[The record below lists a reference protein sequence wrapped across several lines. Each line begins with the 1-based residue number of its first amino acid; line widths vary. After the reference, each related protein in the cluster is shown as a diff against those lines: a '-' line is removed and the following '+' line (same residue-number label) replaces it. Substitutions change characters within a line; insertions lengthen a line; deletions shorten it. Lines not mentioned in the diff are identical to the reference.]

1 MCRACVGADE
11 VVSALLEAGAQV
23 DASDNFGETAL
34 FVAANAGNR
43 AIVVSLLEAG
53 ANANKKD
60 KQHNTP
66 LFRAAAKGYLAV
78 AAALLDGATL
88 LHNYRLPLLA
98 LSHLFLMQVVRTR
111 TRKATSRTML
121 VAGKRE
127 WQN

>member
-1 MCRACVGADE
+1 M
-11 VVSALLEAGAQV
+11 VSALLEAGAQV

-66 LFRAAAKGYLAV
+66 LFRAAALCSGSRCVRNHSYSGTSPT
-78 AAALLDGATL
+78 LDPG
-88 LHNYRLPLLA
+88 
-98 LSHLFLMQVVRTR
+98 
-111 TRKATSRTML
+111 
-121 VAGKRE
+121 G
-127 WQN
+127 

>member
-78 AAALLDGATL
+78 AAALLDGATPIA
-88 LHNYRLPLLA
+88 YTQLPA
-98 LSHLFLMQVVRTR
+98 VCCGTESSLF
-111 TRKATSRTML
+111 
-121 VAGKRE
+121 
-127 WQN
+127 